1 MSYNRSYHASVQYS
15 GSVGYSYPASEHGG
29 SGTAHYSGSV
39 PVDVTIHV
47 DTNPFDGSINR
58 FKSSVN
64 ALSGS
69 VVAMNAAQCAA
80 IKKTAQEVSASVIN
94 GFFGMIN
101 TELSQQLQAL
111 DSAINAGLGLIQS
124 QGKAVTEKKGDME
137 TDYNRISSRY
147 VKLFADLDD
156 ECYKRIIALDRPSFN
171 LSRKVLRELI
181 NESTCDAAAVNLISI
196 DETSSSKVNVF
207 VSSMNRKTLEILQ
220 TLHSYINQESNIKSL
235 IDSFLFNE
243 ELNEKMLICI
253 PVIWSESDLLEGDG
267 VSNDCYIPDPV
278 EQQGKQSISDKVNKY
293 CGNTEK
299 AKWKSADKLEKET
312 LNREFNLL
320 AETQFASSD
329 EEIQQRVYKTMM
341 SLWQNAETLSI

>member
-1 MSYNRSYHASVQYS
+1 MSYSRSYHASVQYS

-47 DTNPFDGSINR
+47 DTNPFDGSINH

-64 ALSGS
+64 VLTGS

-80 IKKTAQEVSASVIN
+80 IKKTAEEVSESVLK

-111 DSAINAGLGLIQS
+111 DSAINTGLGLIQA
-124 QGKAVTEKKGDME
+124 QGKAVTKKKEEME
-137 TDYNRISSRY
+137 GDYNRISSRY

-156 ECYKRIIALDRPSFN
+156 ECYKRIIALDKPSFN
-171 LSRKVLRELI
+171 ISRNVLRELI
-181 NESTCDAAAVNLISI
+181 NESTCNAAAVNLISI
-196 DETSSSKVNVF
+196 DETSSSKVNLF
-207 VSSMNRKTLEILQ
+207 VSSINRKTLEILQ
-220 TLHSYINQESNIKSL
+220 TLHSYINQESSIKSL
-235 IDSFLFNE
+235 IDSFLFSE
-243 ELNEKMLICI
+243 ELDEKTALCI
-253 PVIWSESDLLEGDG
+253 PVIWSQSDMLEDTG
-267 VSNDCYIPDPV
+267 VNSNCYIPNPV
-278 EQQGKQSISDKVNKY
+278 EQQGKQSITDIINKY
-293 CGNTEK
+293 CGNAGR
-299 AKWKSADKLEKET
+299 AKWKPADKDEKET

-329 EEIQQRVYKTMM
+329 EETQQRIYKTMM